1 FILFLISES
10 FAQYT
15 DNFEQWSK
23 KVAITLVGR
32 MPTVEEHEYFK
43 KINSEKNYD
52 SIKQEKIID
61 YFIKLKDFN
70 MYLSIQFREEL
81 LEGVDRE
88 ELTQQ
93 ITYFYFLS
101 STREYSIMLPVF
113 QRTFEKLNRIGILLL
128 GMNTD
133 TLKTREIQRMMV
145 DNYIYSQ

>member
-1 FILFLISES
+1 FQSFENAYFDLYIHINMNRIYTISLQSSITLFFILFLISES

-88 ELTQQ
+88 EL
-93 ITYFYFLS
+93 
-101 STREYSIMLPVF
+101 
-113 QRTFEKLNRIGILLL
+113 
-128 GMNTD
+128 
-133 TLKTREIQRMMV
+133 
-145 DNYIYSQ
+145 